1 MSNQG
6 VSGHAPT
13 GFQYFLYKTWKS
25 LKTPMPY
32 LAFAGI
38 GLWLLTYFLLNEYWK
53 LFPFFK
59 IPGPVEVITEWL
71 SRDPIWGT
79 SLFTEDYYINIWVS
93 CRRVIIGFALA
104 TVLGVPLGLFM
115 GWSKKFKDYTFPVLE
130 TLRPIPILAWVPL
143 AIVMF
148 SGFETPIIYLATLAS
163 FFVTALNTMLG
174 VESID
179 ESYFRAAGCLGS
191 KKRHVFINVVVPGSL
206 PFIFTGLQISI
217 GVAWFSLV
225 AAEMISGDYGLGYM
239 IMASYMVNK
248 YTTMVMAM
256 LTLGLVGWI
265 TSAMVRAAG
274 NRMMRWREKALGQGG
289 V

>member
-25 LKTPMPY
+25 LKSPMPY
-32 LAFAGI
+32 LAFVGI

-191 KKRHVFINVVVPGSL
+191 KKRHVFMNVVVPGSL

-274 NRMMRWREKALGQGG
+274 NRMMRWREKSLGQGG

>member
-1 MSNQG
+1 MSNQS
-6 VSGHAPT
+6 VSGRPPSGLH
-13 GFQYFLYKTWKS
+13 YFLHKS
-25 LKTPMPY
+25 RKALKTPMPY
-32 LAFAGI
+32 LAFIGI
-38 GLWLLTYFLLNEYWK
+38 GVWLLSYFLLNEYWRVS
-53 LFPFFK
+53 PFYK
-59 IPGPVEVITEWL
+59 VPGPVEVVTEWL
-71 SRDPIWGT
+71 NKDPIWGT
-79 SLFTEDYYINIWVS
+79 SLFTQDYYINIWVS
-93 CRRVIIGFALA
+93 CRRILIAFAIA
-104 TVLGVPLGLFM
+104 TGLGVPLGLFM
-115 GWSKKFKDYTFPVLE
+115 GWSKKFKDYTFPILE

-148 SGFETPIIYLATLAS
+148 AGFETPIIYLATLAS

-191 KKRHVFINVVVPGSL
+191 KKHHVFFNVVVPGAL

-225 AAEMISGDYGLGYM
+225 AAEMISGDFGLGYM
-239 IMASYMVNK
+239 IMDSFMVNK

-256 LTLGLVGWI
+256 LTLGFVGWI

-274 NRMMRWREKALGQGG
+274 NRMMQWRERALGQGG

>member
-6 VSGHAPT
+6 VSGRPPS
-13 GFQYFLYKTWKS
+13 GLQYFLHKS
-25 LKTPMPY
+25 GKALRTPMPY
-32 LAFAGI
+32 LAFIGI
-38 GLWLLTYFLLNEYWK
+38 GIWLGSYFLLNEYWK
-53 LFPFFK
+53 VFPFYK
-59 IPGPVEVITEWL
+59 IPGPVEVVTEWL
-71 SRDPIWGT
+71 NKDPIWGT

-93 CRRVIIGFALA
+93 CRRILIAFAIA
-104 TVLGVPLGLFM
+104 TGLGVPLGLFM

-148 SGFETPIIYLATLAS
+148 AGFETPIIYLATLAS

-191 KKRHVFINVVVPGSL
+191 KKHHVFLNVVVPGAL

-225 AAEMISGDYGLGYM
+225 AAEMISGDFGLGYM
-239 IMASYMVNK
+239 IMDSYMVNK

-265 TSAMVRAAG
+265 TSAMVRVAG
-274 NRMMRWREKALGQGG
+274 VRMMQWRQRALGQEGI
-289 V
+289 

>member
-25 LKTPMPY
+25 LKSPMPY
-32 LAFAGI
+32 LAFVGI

-93 CRRVIIGFALA
+93 CRRVIIGFTLA

-191 KKRHVFINVVVPGSL
+191 KKRHVFMNVVVPGSL
-206 PFIFTGLQISI
+206 PFIFTGLQISV

>member
-1 MSNQG
+1 MSNQS
-6 VSGHAPT
+6 VSGRPPSGLH
-13 GFQYFLYKTWKS
+13 YFLHKS
-25 LKTPMPY
+25 RKALKTPMPY
-32 LAFAGI
+32 LAFIGI
-38 GLWLLTYFLLNEYWK
+38 GIWLLSYFLLNEFWRVS
-53 LFPFFK
+53 PFYK
-59 IPGPVEVITEWL
+59 IPGPVEVVTEWL
-71 SRDPIWGT
+71 NKDPIWGT
-79 SLFTEDYYINIWVS
+79 SLFTQDYYINIWVS
-93 CRRVIIGFALA
+93 CRRILIAFAIA
-104 TVLGVPLGLFM
+104 TGLGVPLGLFM
-115 GWSKKFKDYTFPVLE
+115 GWSKKFKDYTFPILE

-148 SGFETPIIYLATLAS
+148 AGFETPIIYLATLAS

-191 KKRHVFINVVVPGSL
+191 KKHHVFLNVVVPGAL

-239 IMASYMVNK
+239 IMDSFMVNK

-256 LTLGLVGWI
+256 LTIGFV
-265 TSAMVRAAG
+265 
-274 NRMMRWREKALGQGG
+274 
-289 V
+289 

>member
-1 MSNQG
+1 MSKQG

-25 LKTPMPY
+25 LKSPMPY

-38 GLWLLTYFLLNEYWK
+38 GLWLLTYFLLNEYWR

-93 CRRVIIGFALA
+93 CRRVIIGFTLA

-191 KKRHVFINVVVPGSL
+191 KKRHVFMNVVVPGSL
-206 PFIFTGLQISI
+206 PFIFTGLQISV

>member
-59 IPGPVEVITEWL
+59 IPGPVEVITEWV

-163 FFVTALNTMLG
+163 FFVTTLNTMLG

>member
-1 MSNQG
+1 MSNQS
-6 VSGHAPT
+6 VSGRPPSGLH
-13 GFQYFLYKTWKS
+13 YFLHKS
-25 LKTPMPY
+25 RKALKTPMPY
-32 LAFAGI
+32 LAFIGI
-38 GLWLLTYFLLNEYWK
+38 GIWLLSYFLLNEYWRVS
-53 LFPFFK
+53 PFYK
-59 IPGPVEVITEWL
+59 VPGPVEVVTEWL
-71 SRDPIWGT
+71 NKDPIWGT
-79 SLFTEDYYINIWVS
+79 SLFTQDYYINIWVS
-93 CRRVIIGFALA
+93 CRRILIAFAIA
-104 TVLGVPLGLFM
+104 TGLGVPLGLFM
-115 GWSKKFKDYTFPVLE
+115 GWSKKFKDYTFPILE

-148 SGFETPIIYLATLAS
+148 AGFETPIIYLATLAS

-191 KKRHVFINVVVPGSL
+191 KKHHVFLNVVVPGAL

-225 AAEMISGDYGLGYM
+225 AAEMISGDFGLGYM
-239 IMASYMVNK
+239 IMDSFMVNK

-256 LTLGLVGWI
+256 LTLGFVGWI

-274 NRMMRWREKALGQGG
+274 NRMMQWRERALGQGG

>member
-25 LKTPMPY
+25 LKSPMPY

-191 KKRHVFINVVVPGSL
+191 KKRHVFMNVVVPGSL